1 MNGEMKA
8 ENRNGEMKKERIDYG
23 RKKRKRRRKLT
34 KNVLVKEKE
43 NIWKNE
49 FERVEWKSK

>member
-43 NIWKNE
+43 NI
-49 FERVEWKSK
+49 